1 MRARRTAVAATTAA
15 LLVAL
20 TTGLLT
26 ALPVQPAQAAV
37 PACSRGLVALTF
49 DDGPARAVTPRLVRL
64 LRERRVPATFFMVG
78 SRVRTA
84 PAEARLVA
92 RNGFVVANHTWS
104 HPQLTRVGNATI
116 RSELRRTAQELRHH
130 GVAPSRLMRPP
141 YGAID
146 TRVRSVLRGMGL
158 VPVLWTIDS
167 RDWTPGTS
175 RQVAD
180 RVLAGLRPHR
190 TNIVLQ
196 HDGVRRSPASVEAVP
211 RIVRVARAR
220 GYCFTHL
227 DANGRPAV
235 PVPRL
240 RMSVGGGREAGRVPV
255 RVTLTLDRPTSR
267 VVTVRLTTASGTA
280 RGGVDY
286 TSLARTV
293 RFPVGTT
300 RATVSVPVVND
311 ALHEGVER
319 FAGRLTSPSGLRLA
333 TVARTATIV
342 SDDPAPPPPTPTPTP
357 APTPNP
363 PSTTPA
369 G

>member
-1 MRARRTAVAATTAA
+1 MRARRPSVTATTAA

-26 ALPVQPAQAAV
+26 LLPGSPAQAAV

-49 DDGPARAVTPRLVRL
+49 DDGPARGVTPRLVRL

-92 RNGFVVANHTWS
+92 ANGFVVANHTWS
-104 HPQLTRVGNATI
+104 HPQLTRLGSAAI
-116 RSELRRTAQELRHH
+116 RSELRRTSRELRGH
-130 GVAPSRLMRPP
+130 GIVPSRLMRPP
-141 YGAID
+141 YGAVD
-146 TRVRSVLRGMGL
+146 ARVRSVVRGMGM

-180 RVLAGLRPHR
+180 RVLAGLRPHGI
-190 TNIVLQ
+190 NIVLQ

-211 RIVRVARAR
+211 HIVRVARSR

-235 PVPRL
+235 PVPLL
-240 RMSVGGGREAGRVPV
+240 RMSVTGGREAGRVPV

-267 VVTVRLTTASGTA
+267 AVTVRLTTAPGTA
-280 RGGVDY
+280 LSGRDY
-286 TSLARTV
+286 TAVSRTV
-293 RFPVGTT
+293 RFPVGAT
-300 RATVSVPVVND
+300 RATVAVPVVDD
-311 ALHEGVER
+311 ALREGVER
-319 FAGRLTSPSGLRLA
+319 FAVRLSSPSGLRLA
-333 TVARTATIV
+333 TAARTATIV
-342 SDDPAPPPPTPTPTP
+342 SDDPAPPPPPTPTPTP
-357 APTPNP
+357 TPTV
-363 PSTTPA
+363 A
-369 G
+369 GG

>member
-20 TTGLLT
+20 TTGLLA
-26 ALPVQPAQAAV
+26 ALPGPPAQAAV

-49 DDGPARAVTPRLVRL
+49 DDGPARGVTPRLVRL

-78 SRVRTA
+78 ARVRTA
-84 PAEARLVA
+84 PAEARLVGA
-92 RNGFVVANHTWS
+92 NGFVVANHTWS
-104 HPQLTRVGNATI
+104 HAQLTRLGNAAI
-116 RSELRRTAQELRHH
+116 RSELRRTTRELRSH
-130 GVAPSRLMRPP
+130 GIAPSRLMRPP
-141 YGAID
+141 YGAIN
-146 TRVRSVLRGMGL
+146 TRVRSVVRGIGM

-180 RVLAGLRPHR
+180 RVLARLRPHR

-196 HDGVRRSPASVEAVP
+196 HDGVGRSPASVEAVP
-211 RIVRVARAR
+211 RIVSVARAR

-227 DANGRPAV
+227 DANGRPAI

-240 RMSVGGGREAGRVPV
+240 RMSVAGGRESGRVPV
-255 RVTLTLDRPTSR
+255 RVSLVLDRPTSR
-267 VVTVRLTTASGTA
+267 AVTVRLTTAPGTA
-280 RGGVDY
+280 RSGVDY
-286 TSLARTV
+286 TSVARTL

-300 RATVSVPVVND
+300 RATVSVPVVDD

-319 FAGRLTSPSGLRLA
+319 FAVRLSSPSGLRLV
-333 TVARTATIV
+333 TTARTATIL
-342 SDDPAPPPPTPTPTP
+342 SDDPEPPPPPPTSTPTPTPTT
-357 APTPNP
+357 PT
-363 PSTTPA
+363 